1 MSSCFTLSFWIRAEM
16 VRLYKFSLNLVKSI
30 ILAKYTCGVVWY
42 TLLCK
47 GETSLCYKE
56 NASNRAN

>member
-1 MSSCFTLSFWIRAEM
+1 MSSCFTLSFQIRAEM

-30 ILAKYTCGVVWY
+30 ILVKYTCGVVWY

-47 GETSLCYKE
+47 GETSP
-56 NASNRAN
+56 NRAN